1 MVLRANRE
9 TVDIEALLV
18 RAYREK
24 QVDRYGQDGK
34 AAGAAALGLGSGP
47 RAPGSQ
53 LGGPERVDTSSYAA
67 NQAARTSQALQQLA
81 ATPDGLLALHDAV
94 LRLPDM
100 FVEYGAGAD
109 FVVWDVDTAERR
121 GELITPSGGK
131 ASIQATRR
139 RGGRGEGRNDRI
151 PVGAPRPLTVLPMT
165 VLVITH
171 GREASRP
178 DVTDANLRRRPV
190 YRPGTRDI
198 AGWEYV
204 PDADLAVVAFE
215 RARYAAWHAALGMLA
230 AAGAEWAEFAVSGPA
245 APLTIWASEP
255 LDQAPVTRRKLRT
268 QKANLER
275 VAA

>member
-1 MVLRANRE
+1 MTIPRE
-9 TVDIEALLV
+9 AIDIEALLV

-24 QVDRYGQDGK
+24 RVDRYGRDGR

-67 NQAARTSQALQQLA
+67 NSAARTRDALLQLA
-81 ATPDGLLALHDAV
+81 GTADGLLALHDAV
-94 LRLPDM
+94 LALPDM

-109 FVVWDVDTAERR
+109 FVVWDAVTAERR
-121 GELITPSGGK
+121 GEIITIAAGK

-139 RGGRGEGRNDRI
+139 RGGRGEGRNDRV
-151 PVGAPRPLTVLPMT
+151 PVGLPRPLTILPMT

-171 GREASRP
+171 GREDSRP
-178 DVTDANLRRRPV
+178 EVTDAALRRRPV
-190 YRPGTRDI
+190 YRARSAWDI
-198 AGWEYV
+198 VGWEYV
-204 PDADLAVVAFE
+204 SDADLDTVAFE

-230 AAGAEWAEFAVSGPA
+230 AARAGCPEFAITGPL

-255 LDQAPVTRRKLRT
+255 VEKAPLTRRKARML
-268 QKANLER
+268 KANSER
-275 VAA
+275 DAA